1 MEFSIEKLILDG
13 AVEVSGVKQD
23 TGEFLYSFTDKIKE
37 ILPEMYKRH
46 LDFMHQEIMY
56 FWEKGFLDVDDLGK
70 SNPSITV
77 TELAFNENALATLP
91 PKRLETLNEIKRLL
105 GVL

>member
-1 MEFSIEKLILDG
+1 MEFSIEKLILEG
-13 AVEVSGVKQD
+13 AVEVSGVREE
-23 TGEFLYSFTDKIKE
+23 TGEFLYSFTDKIQE
-37 ILPEMYKRH
+37 ILPEMYKQH

-56 FWEKGFLDVDDLGK
+56 FWELGFLNIDDLGK

-77 TELAFNENALATLP
+77 TELAFDEEALESLP